1 MSCLLSLIRK
11 SKTVIKN
18 CRDAMLQDP
27 VDLAI
32 EHCRRKIRY
41 FIVAVIEGAN

>member
-32 EHCRRKIRY
+32 DDVYSTVGERY
-41 FIVAVIEGAN
+41 DILLQRL